1 MNILYVGHYKEGT
14 GWARAAID
22 YILALDS
29 ANVNVVCRNIPLTN
43 KNNPVPERIL
53 ELENK
58 PIENIDYCIQH
69 VLPHYFSQSEK
80 FKKNILCF
88 VGETD
93 TVKYSGWL
101 SILQEAQEVWVP
113 SQSNKAV
120 LLNDGVNNVK
130 VVPYAFNLSNYNK
143 DSYKNIL
150 FPASR
155 DAFKFYYI
163 GDINDRKNIDS
174 IIRCYHSEF
183 HNDENVALV
192 IKGSKH
198 GIDSRQLK
206 ENLMSRSNDIKK
218 SLRIWRNASEFCPE
232 YFLTDFFSEN
242 EILSLHATCDC
253 FINISH
259 GEGWSIPSFESMCFG
274 NTPICS
280 NDGGTK
286 DFIDTNNKNTGTLID
301 GVYSICNH
309 SDPAF
314 PTIFTGREHW
324 FVPSE
329 RDTKAAM
336 RYYYENRNNINRQ
349 DGLSRASEYNYDNV
363 AKIMIE
369 ELTKEK
375 A

>member
-1 MNILYVGHYKEGT
+1 MNILYIGHYKEGT

-22 YILALDS
+22 YILALDG
-29 ANVNVVCRNIPLTN
+29 ANVNVVCRNISLTN
-43 KNNPVPERIL
+43 KNYPVPERIL

-58 PIENIDYCIQH
+58 PVENIDYCIQH
-69 VLPHYFSQSEK
+69 VLPHYFSQSDK

-88 VGETD
+88 VSETD

-113 SQSNKAV
+113 SQSNKSV
-120 LLNDGVNNVK
+120 LLNDGVKNVK
-130 VVPYAFNLSNYNK
+130 VVPYAFNLSNYDKN
-143 DSYKNIL
+143 SHKNIL
-150 FPASR
+150 FPGSK

-192 IKGSKH
+192 IKGGKH
-198 GIDSRQLK
+198 GLDARQLK
-206 ENLMSRSNDIKK
+206 ESLFSKSNEIKG
-218 SLRIWRNASEFCPE
+218 SLRIWRNSNEFCPE
-232 YFLTDFFSEN
+232 YFITDFFREE

-259 GEGWSIPSFESMCFG
+259 GEGWSIPSFEAMCFG

-286 DFIDTNNKNTGTLID
+286 DFIDINNKNTGTLVN
-301 GVYSICNH
+301 GVYSVCNH

-329 RDTKAAM
+329 KETKAAM
-336 RYYYENRNNINRQ
+336 RYYYENRNNANTSDGINR
-349 DGLSRASEYNYDNV
+349 ASQYSYENV

-369 ELTKEK
+369 ELTKET